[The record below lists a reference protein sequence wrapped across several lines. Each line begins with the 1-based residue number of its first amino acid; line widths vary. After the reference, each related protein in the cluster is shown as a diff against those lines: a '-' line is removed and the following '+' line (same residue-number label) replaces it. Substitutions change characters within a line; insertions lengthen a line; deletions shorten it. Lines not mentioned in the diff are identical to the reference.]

1 MDGNEILQKY
11 VKAFYEQYE
20 KNFENKKDPEE
31 IIEVAVDLAY
41 KDAQRTMKN
50 IDKNKRDAAKKAVSE
65 GLNNYLLNKIA
76 PIKDAEFD
84 KVHESLCDKWCISFV
99 ENDELTEHGNY
110 GKAQKIV
117 NMAFKYLY
125 CYYSRPDSEFEKKA
139 HFKFCHFTLDSF
151 TLKWLNGCG
160 VDGKPDW
167 LDSNFSWSS
176 GFKCEK
182 YEGKCPNEYTQIT
195 NFARVCVNTIFENEK
210 WTALEAEFFV
220 WDNVSYYDCLKSLVK
235 YRNTSFDNDLFSK
248 ELFDNIKMKYP
259 SIENSRGLQMFISER
274 KEKLRNYK
282 D

>member
-1 MDGNEILQKY
+1 MDEILQKY
-11 VKAFYEQYE
+11 VKAFYDQYK
-20 KNFENKKDPEE
+20 KNFEKQKDTED
-31 IIEVAVDLAY
+31 IVKVAVDLAY
-41 KDAQRTMKN
+41 KDAQRTMKKIN
-50 IDKNKRDAAKKAVSE
+50 QDARDAAKKAVVIGISK
-65 GLNNYLLNKIA
+65 YLKQNA
-76 PIKDAEFD
+76 PNDPSTFD
-84 KVHESLCDKWCISFV
+84 ERHEALCNAWCSKFV
-99 ENDELTEHGNY
+99 NANRELTEHGNY

>member
-99 ENDELTEHGNY
+99 ENDELTQHGNY

-125 CYYSRPDSEFEKKA
+125 CYYRCTDSNFEKKA
-139 HFKFCHFTLDSF
+139 FFDFCHFTLDSF

-167 LDSNFSWSS
+167 LDSEFSWSS

-182 YEGKCPNEYTQIT
+182 YEGKCPGEYNEIKKY
-195 NFARVCVNTIFENEK
+195 ARDCVEEK
-210 WTALEAEFFV
+210 FKDEGWTALEAEFFV
-220 WDNVSYYDCLKSLVK
+220 WDNVTYYDCLKSLVK
-235 YRNTSFDNDLFSK
+235 YSDTNFDNDLFSE
-248 ELFDNIKMKYP
+248 ELFKKTKKRYP
-259 SIENSRGLQMFISER
+259 SINKSRGLKDFISER
-274 KEKLRNYK
+274 KERIKSI
-282 D
+282 